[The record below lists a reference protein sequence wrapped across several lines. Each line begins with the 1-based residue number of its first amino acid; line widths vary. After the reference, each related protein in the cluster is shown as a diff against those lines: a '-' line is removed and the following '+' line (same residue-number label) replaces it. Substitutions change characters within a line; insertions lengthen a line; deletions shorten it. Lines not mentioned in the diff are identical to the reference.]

1 LELFPPI
8 LNWGI
13 FITKEYIMKKIIK
26 LTETDLTRIVKRVIN
41 EQDESAQADAVV
53 KNLNTTEYCKSG
65 PPPTWVTNTLNKL
78 PKEKLQEA
86 KDFIKKFANI
96 IKGKTVKELLSLR
109 KQIKQEKQKAESNGV
124 MNEQFTGIIIA
135 GATISAT
142 VLIVIAGI
150 LLFVIIA
157 IIVIKSPSKSG
168 GGCNP
173 GWWDD
178 L

>member
-1 LELFPPI
+1 
-8 LNWGI
+8 
-13 FITKEYIMKKIIK
+13 MSRIIR
-26 LTETDLTRIVKRVIN
+26 LTESDLTRIVKRVIN
-41 EQDESAQADAVV
+41 EQDENAQADAVV

-96 IKGKTVKELLSLR
+96 IKGKTVKELLALR
-109 KQIKQEKQKAESNGV
+109 RQIKQEKQKVESSGV
-124 MNEQFTGIIIA
+124 MNEQLSGIIIA
-135 GATISAT
+135 GVSISAT

-150 LLFVIIA
+150 IIFIIIA
-157 IIVIKSPSKSG
+157 IIVIKSSSNSG

>member
-1 LELFPPI
+1 
-8 LNWGI
+8 
-13 FITKEYIMKKIIK
+13 MKKIVK
-26 LTETDLTRIVKRVIN
+26 LTESDLSRIVKRVIN
-41 EQDESAQADAVV
+41 EQDENAQADEVV

-96 IKGKTVKELLSLR
+96 IKGKTVKELLALR
-109 KQIKQEKQKAESNGV
+109 RQIKQEKQKVESSGV
-124 MNEQFTGIIIA
+124 MNEQLSGIIIA
-135 GATISAT
+135 GVSISAT

-150 LLFVIIA
+150 IIFIIIA
-157 IIVIKSPSKSG
+157 IIVIKSSSNSG

>member
-1 LELFPPI
+1 MFY
-8 LNWGI
+8 GI
-13 FITKEYIMKKIIK
+13 FINMKKIVK
-26 LTETDLTRIVKRVIN
+26 LTESDLSRIVKRVIN
-41 EQDESAQADAVV
+41 EQDENAQADAVV

-96 IKGKTVKELLSLR
+96 IKGKTVKELLALR
-109 KQIKQEKQKAESNGV
+109 RQIKQEKQKAESNGV
-124 MNEQFTGIIIA
+124 MNEQFSGIIIA
-135 GATISAT
+135 GVSISAT

-150 LLFVIIA
+150 IIFIIIA

>member
-1 LELFPPI
+1 
-8 LNWGI
+8 
-13 FITKEYIMKKIIK
+13 MKKIVK
-26 LTETDLTRIVKRVIN
+26 LTESDLSRIVKRVIN
-41 EQDESAQADAVV
+41 EQDENAQADEVV

-96 IKGKTVKELLSLR
+96 IKGKTVKELLAIR
-109 KQIKQEKQKAESNGV
+109 RQIKQEKQKVESNGV
-124 MNEQFTGIIIA
+124 MNEQLSGIIIA
-135 GATISAT
+135 GVSISAT

-150 LLFVIIA
+150 IIFIIIA
-157 IIVIKSPSKSG
+157 IIVIKSSSNSG